1 MVSGDQGHPLS
12 LGGIALAQEVP
23 AAPVKPNPVPSATI
37 SSPKLI
43 DFFSAKTPYE
53 FWLTCVIL
61 AAGLI
66 FAYLAIGALRLPVVE
81 DGADTVG
88 LLGGEFAA
96 KQPRANLVEKN
107 VRLMF
112 VTSVPPLGYQPWRLQ

>member
-1 MVSGDQGHPLS
+1 MHGVWRSSPMAVTFCLWV
-12 LGGIALAQEVP
+12 ALPQR
-23 AAPVKPNPVPSATI
+23 KRCRLRPSNLTRSRA

-112 VTSVPPLGYQPWRLQ
+112 VTSVPPLGYQP